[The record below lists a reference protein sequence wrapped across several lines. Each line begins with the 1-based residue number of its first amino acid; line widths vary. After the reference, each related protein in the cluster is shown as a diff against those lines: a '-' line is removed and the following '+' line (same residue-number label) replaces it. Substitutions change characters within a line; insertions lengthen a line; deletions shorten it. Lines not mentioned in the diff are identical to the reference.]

1 MHLFFIFL
9 LQVGGTLLAAR
20 LYGQNNLQTLESV
33 IVSAVCCGCIFFS
46 RLMLVAEQSAGQED
60 SDLVKF
66 APTSQKQF
74 YILYL
79 ISLVAALLFP
89 MVDSEG
95 WPFLVIFVLLSV
107 FGDWFAGYVSGVCL
121 LTVSFLLAGE
131 TDINLF
137 IVYLISGLV
146 GCLIF
151 RTLDESSNFFLQIF
165 VSALLLFVF
174 LMACVTLFKEETFHI
189 SLLFLPLVNVTISLI
204 LLFVIVKI
212 YTSRVIYRAQAEYM
226 EINDPM
232 YPLLVSLKDIS
243 EKDYYHAVHTAYFC
257 DRIATELGLD
267 VKVVK
272 CAGYYQNIGIIHGNN
287 SWSETLTILQG
298 ADFPEK
304 PLTVIRELTDPGETL
319 HSKEAAVVLF
329 SNLVV
334 SSVLYLIDKN
344 PEAEINYDSV
354 IEAVFKSRL
363 DNGTLNDNAISIADI
378 RLMKKKFKKEQLY
391 YDNFMRRK

>member
-1 MHLFFIFL
+1 M
-9 LQVGGTLLAAR
+9 
-20 LYGQNNLQTLESV
+20 QTLECV

-46 RLMLVAEQSAGQED
+46 QLMLVTEGQILIQKD
-60 SDLVKF
+60 AVF
-66 APTSQKQF
+66 APITQKQF
-74 YILYL
+74 YMLYA

-95 WPFLVIFVLLSV
+95 WPFLVIFVLLSL

-131 TDINLF
+131 SDIHLF

-146 GCLIF
+146 GCLLF
-151 RTLDESSNFFLQIF
+151 RTLDEKSNFFLQIF

-174 LMACVTLFKEETFHI
+174 LMSCVTLFKEETFHVAM
-189 SLLFLPLVNVTISLI
+189 LFLPIVNVTICLL

-212 YTSRVIYRAQAEYM
+212 YSSRVIFRSSAEYM

-232 YPLLVSLKDIS
+232 YPLLVQLKDVS
-243 EKDYYHAVHTAYFC
+243 EKDYYNAVHTAYFC

-272 CAGYYQNIGIIHGNN
+272 CAGYYQDIGIIHGNN
-287 SWSETLTILQG
+287 TWEETCSILQQ
-298 ADFPEK
+298 ASFPDK
-304 PLTVIRELTDPGETL
+304 PLAVIRELTDPKEKL

-329 SNLVV
+329 SRLVV
-334 SSVLYLIDKN
+334 SSVLYLIEKN
-344 PEAEINYDSV
+344 PGGAINYDSV
-354 IEAVFKSRL
+354 IDAIFQSRL
-363 DNGTLNDNAISIADI
+363 DNGTFNDNDISISDI
-378 RLMKKKFKKEQLY
+378 RLMKRKFKKEQLY

>member
-1 MHLFFIFL
+1 MLIFL

-20 LYGQNNLQTLESV
+20 LYGHNNMQTLECV

-46 RLMLVAEQSAGQED
+46 QLMLVAEANEIKQIANEYT
-60 SDLVKF
+60 F
-66 APTSQKQF
+66 APITQTQF
-74 YILYL
+74 YVLYIVCL
-79 ISLVAALLFP
+79 IAAMLLP

-95 WPFLVIFVLLSV
+95 WPFLVIFVMLSL

-121 LTVSFLLAGE
+121 LIVSFLLAGE
-131 TDINLF
+131 ADIHLF

-146 GCLIF
+146 GCLLF
-151 RTLDESSNFFLQIF
+151 RTMDEKSNFFLQIF
-165 VSALLLFVF
+165 VSDLLLFVF
-174 LMACVTLFKEETFHI
+174 LMTCVTLFKEETFHI
-189 SLLFLPLVNVTISLI
+189 GMLFLPAVNVTITMI

-212 YTSRVIYRAQAEYM
+212 YTSRVIYRSQAEYM

-232 YPLLVSLKDIS
+232 YPLLVQLKDTS

-272 CAGYYQNIGIIHGNN
+272 CAGYYQDIGIIHGNN
-287 SWSETLTILQG
+287 TWAETLSILQE
-298 ADFPEK
+298 AEFPEK
-304 PLTVIRELTDPGETL
+304 PLTVIRELTDPGEPL

-329 SNLVV
+329 SNLIV
-334 SSVLYLIDKN
+334 SSVLYLIEKN
-344 PEAEINYDSV
+344 PNAEINYDNV

-363 DNGTLNDNAISIADI
+363 DNGTLNDNAISISDL